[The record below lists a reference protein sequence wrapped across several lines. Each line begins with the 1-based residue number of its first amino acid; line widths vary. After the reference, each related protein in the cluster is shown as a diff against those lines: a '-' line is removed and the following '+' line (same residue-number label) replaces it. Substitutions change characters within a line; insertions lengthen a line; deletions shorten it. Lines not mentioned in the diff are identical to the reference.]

1 MQDFL
6 SKVAAQLGNQ
16 KITVFGSL
24 VIILVLLLQANAQ
37 AQTSMRRPISPS
49 QPMIMVHADVW
60 NSADPQ
66 KIIDLIPADLRP
78 YVVINISLS
87 INHDGTT
94 GAWKTSEYGYE
105 IAKSWLRTAAENRMW
120 ATIQPS
126 SGGFSHFPDYAAD
139 ADLDTTIYGEF
150 FKNYPNFLG
159 INYAEQFWGFD
170 DQWSLTWTERVNHW
184 TALMELTHKYG
195 GYLIVSFTGGFWG
208 AGLNSVAMVK
218 RNPGFAAVLK
228 QYPQNFIMEEKFTM
242 AYGFHDIESTS
253 MGMWLSGYA
262 GHYGIRFDECGWV
275 GNNGESFP
283 VAAGAAPYL
292 EHMMLTG
299 ETVVDGPELIW
310 QQSIKSLS
318 DGTTADGFKTR
329 RWEFYPQFENITLDI
344 FRKILDGTIRIL
356 SRQEVIDR
364 TKLVIVSDATSG
376 DDRVKYSS
384 PETLFE
390 GLYRMDSDG
399 NYMSNLSWFKK
410 TGRYPAIPTVY
421 QLADDTAQSFQVK
434 VNRTAYATRWPT
446 IASKQTEFNN
456 LFPAEYTGD
465 IYAGRSENAWATYNP
480 YKTGATA
487 SGFIPFQ
494 YNTCE
499 KIDVTYSS
507 YTVGVIKEFSD
518 KLSIYLANFNNSTTM
533 NTDVLKIY
541 GSTAEPTYT
550 FTERGNHLASTITK
564 SWSGGVLTLNVSHNG
579 PLDIAINCS
588 GTATGRR
595 TSYTA
600 ATVVAPAT
608 PAIYA
613 GPRQYE
619 AENFDWKSIGGNVTN
634 GVSGAI
640 RNYQGLGY
648 LKFGTNAAARI
659 RDTVKAPIAGEYKLE
674 TRYSAAGGNVTTID
688 LYVNGTKVTTPTF
701 DKTASDG
708 TFAINTQ
715 TVTLNVG
722 VNTIAFQA
730 NATGSSSVIFD
741 NIVLT
746 STTPVVATPPTVS
759 ITAPAPNNTFTA
771 PAPNNTFTAPAT
783 IAIATTAADADG
795 SISHI
800 DFFSNDSLIHS
811 EWTAPYEFDWTDVL
825 AGDYTLRAVAYDNDG
840 NTASDTMLIKVVST
854 VQAMSTAVRPAGPV
868 TYQVFDMQGRALG
881 TVVANDP
888 LSLRNEIQKAFV
900 KPGCY
905 IVRSPRANGS
915 SIQKVVLEPK

>member
-1 MQDFL
+1 MKHSVACSL
-6 SKVAAQLGNQ
+6 SKNNKTLPQFFWVLAL
-16 KITVFGSL
+16 
-24 VIILVLLLQANAQ
+24 LVLFQANAFG
-37 AQTSMRRPISPS
+37 ATAMRRPISPS

-66 KIIDLIPADLRP
+66 KIIDLIPSDIRP

-94 GAWKTSEYGYE
+94 GAWKTSEYGYS

-126 SGGFSHFPDYAAD
+126 SGGFSHFPDYTAD

-170 DQWSLTWTERVNHW
+170 DKWSLTWTERINHW
-184 TALMELTHKYG
+184 TALMKLTNKYG
-195 GYLIVSFTGGFWG
+195 GYLIVSFTGGYYG
-208 AGLNSVAMVK
+208 AGINSVAMVK
-218 RNPGFAAVLK
+218 RNPAFAAVLK

-262 GHYGIRFDECGWV
+262 GHYGIRFDECGWA
-275 GNNGESFP
+275 GNNGESFQ

-310 QQSIKSLS
+310 QQSIKGLS
-318 DGTTADGFKTR
+318 DGTTSDGFTTR
-329 RWEFYPQFENITLDI
+329 RWEFYPQFQNITLDI

-364 TKLVIVSDATSG
+364 TKLVIVNDATSG
-376 DDRVKYSS
+376 NDQFKYSS

-399 NYMSNLSWFKK
+399 NYMSNKSWFKK

-421 QLADDTAQSFQVK
+421 QLADDTAQTFQVQVK
-434 VNRTAYATRWPT
+434 RTAYDSRWPT

-456 LFPAEYTGD
+456 LFPSEYTGD

-487 SGFIPFQ
+487 SGSIPFK

-499 KIDVTYSS
+499 KIDVTYSQ

-550 FTERGNHLASTITK
+550 FTDRGSHLASSITK

-579 PLDIAINCS
+579 PLDITINCS
-588 GTATGRR
+588 GTNTGRL
-595 TSYTA
+595 TSYTT
-600 ATVVAPAT
+600 ATVVAPDI
-608 PAIYA
+608 PALYT
-613 GPRQYE
+613 GSRQYE
-619 AENFDWKSIGGNVTN
+619 AENFDWKSIGGNVAN
-634 GVSGAI
+634 GVSLAV

-648 LKFGTNAAARI
+648 LKFGTNSAARI
-659 RDTVKAPIAGEYKLE
+659 RDTVRAPVAGEYTLE
-674 TRYSAAGGNVTTID
+674 TRYSVSGGNVTTID
-688 LYVNGTKVTTPTF
+688 LYVNGTKVATPTF
-701 DKTASDG
+701 TKTAADSA
-708 TFAINTQ
+708 FAINTQ
-715 TVTLNVG
+715 TVTLNAG
-722 VNTIAFQA
+722 VNVIMFQA
-730 NATGSSSVIFD
+730 NAAGAYSVIFD

-746 STTPVVATPPTVS
+746 STTPVVATPPTIS
-759 ITAPAPNNTFTA
+759 ITSPTESSS
-771 PAPNNTFTAPAT
+771 FTAPAT
-783 IAIATTAADADG
+783 ISIAATATDADG
-795 SISHI
+795 SVSHI

-811 EWTAPYEFDWTDVL
+811 EWTAPYEFDWTEVP
-825 AGDYTLRAVAYDNDG
+825 AGNYTLTAVAYDDDG
-840 NTASDTMLIKVVST
+840 NTASDTIQVKVETS
-854 VQAMSTAVRPAGPV
+854 VQVMSALKLQTGLV
-868 TYQVFDMQGRALG
+868 TYEVFDLQGRVLG
-881 TVVANDP
+881 KVMARD
-888 LSLRNEIQKAFV
+888 LSGLRNEIQKVFV
-900 KPGCY
+900 KPGFY
-905 IVRSPRANGS
+905 IVRSPSANGG
-915 SIQKVVLEPK
+915 SIQKIVVQPK